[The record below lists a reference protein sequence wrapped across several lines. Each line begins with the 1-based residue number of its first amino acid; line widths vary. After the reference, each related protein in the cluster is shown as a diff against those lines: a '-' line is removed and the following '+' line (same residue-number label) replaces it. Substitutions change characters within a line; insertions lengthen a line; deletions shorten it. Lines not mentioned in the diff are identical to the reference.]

1 MPEIFTAKCA
11 QRWLRPQPNKDL
23 TQRRKGAEKQKKSRP
38 LFSFTSL
45 TSLRLRTTG
54 EHGTPPKL
62 RDLGKSSR
70 GDKILKDINE
80 ERRKIS

>member
-1 MPEIFTAKCA
+1 MAWRFSEENYREGA

-45 TSLRLRTTG
+45 TSLRLCA
-54 EHGTPPKL
+54 
-62 RDLGKSSR
+62 SA
-70 GDKILKDINE
+70 
-80 ERRKIS
+80 